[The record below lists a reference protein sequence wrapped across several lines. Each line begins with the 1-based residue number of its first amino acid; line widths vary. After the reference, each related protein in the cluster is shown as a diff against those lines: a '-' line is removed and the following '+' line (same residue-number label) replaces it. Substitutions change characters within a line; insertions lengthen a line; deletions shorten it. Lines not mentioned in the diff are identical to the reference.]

1 MAYGIPI
8 LQYLLSQPPPSNSTS
23 RTLKALIL
31 APTRELAL
39 QVATHLRACI
49 EEGDTG
55 KSKGPPR
62 VSVAAVIGGM
72 SAQKQRRVLERGA
85 DVIVATPGRL
95 WDLLQEDD
103 KLASQVKSIKFLV
116 LDEADRMIE
125 IGHFAE
131 LDNIVRLTLR
141 PEEDACVSQIMFT
154 GIFD

>member
-1 MAYGIPI
+1 M
-8 LQYLLSQPPPSNSTS
+8 SQPPLNKSTS
-23 RTLKALIL
+23 RSLKALIL

-39 QVATHLRACI
+39 QVATHLRTCI
-49 EEGDTG
+49 EEGDKG
-55 KSKGPPR
+55 KAKGPPR

-103 KLASQVKSIKFLV
+103 SLASQVKNIKFLV

-131 LDNIVRLTLR
+131 LENIVRLTLR
-141 PEEDACVSQIMFT
+141 PEEDACVS
-154 GIFD
+154 